1 MPGAGFGPR
10 SGKNAGVDTLA
21 PAQAVDR
28 EAMASR
34 YRANRRR
41 TAGLFATIAPD
52 AYEDRPLPLRHP
64 FVFYDGHIPAFAFI
78 TLVRDALKRPSVDL
92 ELEKLF
98 NRGID
103 PRDATVA
110 AQHARSAWPD
120 RATVQRFTAAC
131 DAAIFDAYATAQLD
145 DPSNPNLVHAQAAYN
160 ILEHEEMHHETL
172 TYIIHR
178 LARDKQ
184 RGILAEHHDVAPPRR
199 EPIAIPA
206 GRATLGARRDAIPFG
221 WDNEFDEHV
230 VDVGA
235 FGIDAYDVTN
245 GEYMEFVR
253 DGGPV
258 PTNWFE
264 QDGAW
269 MLRAMFEDLPLPL
282 SWPVWCTQEQAAA
295 FARWSGGRLM
305 TEPEYHRAAYGTPAG
320 DERAHPWGDD
330 APDPARHGNFGWR
343 RFDPEP
349 VGLSPQGASAFG
361 VHDLVGNG
369 WEWTAT
375 TFAPFAGF
383 TPMASYPLYSADFFD
398 GMHYVIKGA
407 SPVTAATLIRRSLRN
422 WFYVDYRYMYA
433 TFRRAYD

>member
-1 MPGAGFGPR
+1 
-10 SGKNAGVDTLA
+10 VDTLA
-21 PAQAVDR
+21 PTQIDR
-28 EAMASR
+28 EALASR

-41 TAGLFATIAPD
+41 TAGLYALIAPE
-52 AYEDRPLPLRHP
+52 AYEDAPLPLRHP
-64 FVFYDGHIPAFAFI
+64 FVFYDGHIPGFAFI
-78 TLVRDALKRPSVDL
+78 TLVRDALKRPSVDPDL
-92 ELEKLF
+92 ERLF

-103 PRDATVA
+103 PRDASA
-110 AQHARSAWPD
+110 AAAHKRSAWPD
-120 RATVQRFTAAC
+120 RATVRAFGDAC

-145 DPSNPNLVHAQAAYN
+145 DPSNPNLVHAEAAYN

-184 RGILAEHHDVAPPRR
+184 RGLRFEHRDEAPARR
-199 EPIAIPA
+199 DPVAIPA

-235 FGIDAYDVTN
+235 FGVDAHDVTN
-245 GEYMEFVR
+245 GEYLGFVR

-258 PTNWFE
+258 PPNWFE
-264 QDGAW
+264 RDGAW
-269 MLRAMFEDLPLPL
+269 VLRAMFEDIPLPL
-282 SWPVWCTQEQAAA
+282 SWPVWCSQEQAAA
-295 FARWSGGRLM
+295 FARWSNARLM
-305 TEPEYHRAAYGTPAG
+305 TEAEYHRAAFGTPDG
-320 DERAHPWGDD
+320 EERPHPWGED

-349 VGLSPQGASAFG
+349 VGSSPQGASAWG

-375 TFAPFAGF
+375 PFAPFAGF
-383 TPMASYPLYSADFFD
+383 HPMASYPQYSADFFD
-398 GMHYVIKGA
+398 GMHYVMKGA
-407 SPVTAATLIRRSLRN
+407 APVTASDLIRRSLRN
-422 WFYVDYRYMYA
+422 WFYYDYPYMDA